1 MKDEGGIEVVWTALP
16 YYNPILPYLPHKV
29 LVYDCIDAVE
39 GFLPDQRQKAWA
51 LRAEEAL
58 IAQADKVFA
67 VSPGLQARCERAGA
81 LVELAPNGVPDH
93 FFVQQSAA
101 EELSGFPRPI
111 VGFVGGLESWLDYD
125 LIVELARAR
134 PNWSIVMVGP
144 VDARVGEVEKLK
156 RVQNIHLLG
165 RRPYSD
171 VPGLITGFDVCIVPF
186 KVNDLTNLSNPIKI
200 LEYLACGRPVVCT
213 PIAAAR
219 PFDDVVSIVERADF
233 VAAVENALIDENERK
248 RAIRRSRVRESGWD
262 ALVER
267 LERQLE
273 GLLKD

>member
-1 MKDEGGIEVVWTALP
+1 MVWTALP
-16 YYNPILPYLPHKV
+16 YYNPILPHLPRKI
-29 LVYDCIDAVE
+29 LIYDCIDAVE

-58 IAQADKVFA
+58 IAQADKVIA
-67 VSPGLQARCERAGA
+67 VSAGLQARCERAGA

-93 FFVQQSAA
+93 FFVQQFAS
-101 EELSGFPRPI
+101 EELRGFPKPI
-111 VGFVGGLESWLDYD
+111 IGFVGGLESWLDYD
-125 LIVELARAR
+125 LIVEIARAR
-134 PNWSIVMVGP
+134 PSWSIVMVGP

-156 RVQNIHLLG
+156 GVQNIHLLG
-165 RRPYSD
+165 KRPYSD

-186 KVNDLTNLSNPIKI
+186 KVNDLTDLSNPIKI

-219 PFDDVVSIVERADF
+219 PFGDVISIAERADF
-233 VAAVENALIDENERK
+233 VAAVENALIYENEAK
-248 RAIRRSRVRESGWD
+248 RVIRQSRVRESGWD
-262 ALVER
+262 AMVER

-273 GLLKD
+273 TLLKD